1 MEPERALFKSQE
13 QLAQLA
19 KTMQESAE
27 QGTAIDHVEKD
38 LWQGLLNLGRLL
50 LQEFVDQQGSGDLG
64 PTLEYHGKTLQR
76 LDTPYEKRYVSVFGE
91 IPILRTV
98 F

>member
-38 LWQGLLNLGRLL
+38 LW
-50 LQEFVDQQGSGDLG
+50 
-64 PTLEYHGKTLQR
+64 
-76 LDTPYEKRYVSVFGE
+76 
-91 IPILRTV
+91 
-98 F
+98 